1 MPPSWSLPH
10 RLMLER
16 RYNGPI
22 PPADSPWAG
31 DRDGLFLRL
40 AAEQRRLAAA
50 RRRMLAADQA
60 LMDRG
65 LRHGQEDLRFYR
77 DQGVAWWRGRRD

>member
-22 PPADSPWAG
+22 PTAESPWTRG
-31 DRDGLFLRL
+31 RESLFRRL

-50 RRRMLAADQA
+50 RRQALAADQA

-65 LRHGQEDLRFYR
+65 LRQGQEDLRFYR
-77 DQGVAWWRGRRD
+77 DQGIAWGIGRRD